1 VKKRV
6 IIYEDNKA
14 LGNSLQALINA
25 TDDLVCQ
32 AVFREPRYVLDAIK
46 DYKPDMILM
55 DIDMPFING
64 IEAVKMIREKHTDL
78 PILMQTVFDEDEKIY
93 DSILAGA
100 NGYLLKRTSPTNYIK
115 ALHDV
120 LDGGSP
126 MTEYVASRVLKL
138 LQNPPKR
145 NEKKFNLSK
154 REQEILGALV
164 DGLSYKMIA
173 DKFDVTYNT
182 VNTHINR
189 IYKKLHVHS
198 ATEAVSKALQ
208 NGIR

>member
-1 VKKRV
+1 M

-32 AVFREPRYVLDAIK
+32 AVFREPRFVLDAIK

-55 DIDMPFING
+55 DIDMPFVHG
-64 IEAVKMIREKHTDL
+64 IEAVKMIRAQYPDL

-120 LDGGSP
+120 LAGGSP

-145 NEKKFNLSK
+145 YEKKFNLSK
-154 REQEILGALV
+154 REQEILGSLV

-173 DKFDVTYNT
+173 DKYNVSYNT
-182 VNTHINR
+182 VNTHITR

-198 ATEAVSKALQ
+198 ATEAVSLALQ
-208 NGIR
+208 NGLR